1 VEEIWKGAKEVLD
14 PEREKIR
21 QETEKLLK
29 ELKSKKRKSKKK
41 DAKEDKAAKEVKEML
56 RIQRE
61 KYVKRQKRT
70 EDDIMEEFE
79 KFREK
84 LYSNENADSWVHHKL
99 TFEQD
104 ESESKVKDPSLD
116 DGLVVFDPL
125 SDHFPTPGERYL
137 NKHQQKLRAKK
148 KLEKW

>member
-1 VEEIWKGAKEVLD
+1 
-14 PEREKIR
+14 
-21 QETEKLLK
+21 
-29 ELKSKKRKSKKK
+29 
-41 DAKEDKAAKEVKEML
+41 ML
-56 RIQRE
+56 RMQRE

-84 LYSNENADSWVHHKL
+84 LLSKENSDSWVHHKL
-99 TFEQD
+99 TFDQD

-125 SDHFPTPGERYL
+125 SDHYPAPGERYR
-137 NKHQQKLRAKK
+137 NKHQQKLRATK